1 MKLSHIFL
9 DDNEVGFYVGNEML
23 ALGSYEDL
31 KFNMF
36 FEDQIKSFG
45 NAMQAFSYLKEYIN
59 TRADAKWVG

>member
-1 MKLSHIFL
+1 MI
-9 DDNEVGFYVGNEML
+9 

-36 FEDQIKSFG
+36 FENQIKSFG
-45 NAMQAFSYLKEYIN
+45 NAMQAFSFLNEYIN

>member
-9 DDNEVGFYVGNEML
+9 NDNEVGFFVGNEML

-36 FEDQIKSFG
+36 FNNEIKSFG
-45 NAMQAFSYLKEYIN
+45 NAMKAFSFLNEYIN
-59 TRADAKWVG
+59 TRADAKWVS